1 MGLVSM
7 LGGIFGCQSASDVFK
22 TPAGEKVQFYCVK
35 HGSFYMSV
43 GEKWIYADPVGAAI
57 EPATDYSKLPKADYI
72 LVTHEHHDHMDPQAI
87 QDLVKP
93 GTIVIANPAAAAVA
107 TAAVAGASSAV
118 GDFASA
124 ASASS
129 AAADAYADASATS
142 SSSAAASVA
151 AAASGGT
158 VMAIGNGQTLTL
170 PEGWTISAVPAYNY
184 SEGKLNFHPKGR
196 DNGYILDLG
205 GFRVYVAG
213 DTEDI
218 PEMSDI
224 KDIDVAFLPC
234 NLPYTMSIEQC
245 AAAARTVSPRVLFPY
260 HYGETRIENLVEL
273 LSVSASAGTS

>member
-1 MGLVSM
+1 M

-22 TPAGEKVQFYCVK
+22 TPAGEIVQFYCVK

-87 QDLVKP
+87 RDLLKP
-93 GTIVIANPAAAAVA
+93 ETKVIANPAAAA
-107 TAAVAGASSAV
+107 
-118 GDFASA
+118 
-124 ASASS
+124 
-129 AAADAYADASATS
+129 AY
-142 SSSAAASVA
+142 
-151 AAASGGT
+151 GGT

-170 PEGWTISAVPAYNY
+170 SEGWTVSAVPAYNY

-224 KDIDVAFLPC
+224 RDIDVAFLPC

-273 LSVSASAGTS
+273 LSGTAPSIDVRIRNYQ